1 MCITVIININGYIFC
16 EILLENYVNLYI
28 IAKNKKSSVCYLR
41 KSGNVVLNNLT
52 FSGCFKMSKKFLNQ
66 LKNRL
71 KERRHHLL
79 KEVNLRL
86 GEFKDAGGC
95 RLRDTADIASN
106 LIEDEI
112 VMSIAQ
118 GEAREIEQ
126 IDNALSQIK
135 MGNYGICED
144 CGTKINKRR
153 LIAIPFVNLC
163 VKCKE
168 AEERD
173 EGIETNRG
181 GYYKI
186 EAVEYG
192 EFETDEEKS
201 NNIKHSES
209 IDINPYDN

>member
-1 MCITVIININGYIFC
+1 
-16 EILLENYVNLYI
+16 
-28 IAKNKKSSVCYLR
+28 
-41 KSGNVVLNNLT
+41 
-52 FSGCFKMSKKFLNQ
+52 MSKEFLKQ

-86 GEFKDAGGC
+86 GAFKDSGGC

-106 LIEDEI
+106 LIQDEI

-135 MGNYGICED
+135 KGNYGICED
-144 CGTKINKRR
+144 CGRKINKQR
-153 LIAIPFVNLC
+153 LIAIPFVSLC
-163 VKCKE
+163 LKCKE

-173 EGIETNRG
+173 EGIQIDRG
-181 GYYKI
+181 GYYRI
-186 EAVEYG
+186 EPVDYG
-192 EFETDEEKS
+192 EFEKHDEKS
-201 NNIKHSES
+201 KNIKYSENN
-209 IDINPYDN
+209 DINPFDN